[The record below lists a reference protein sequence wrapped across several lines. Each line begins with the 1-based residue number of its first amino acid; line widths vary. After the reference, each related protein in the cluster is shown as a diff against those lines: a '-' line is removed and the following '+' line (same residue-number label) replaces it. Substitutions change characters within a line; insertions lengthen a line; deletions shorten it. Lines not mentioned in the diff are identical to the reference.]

1 VVKKT
6 ATLEHNRKKNY
17 LLDENTV
24 HPFLVRLGV
33 QTETGQI
40 KKAHYDKFRQ
50 INRFIEYID
59 DAIEYLP
66 KNRTVRILDFGSE
79 KSSNKIFRNRNLK
92 SHRSHFRFRF
102 RKILFDVCTISL
114 FTCRK
119 RI

>member
-1 VVKKT
+1 IGHVLDPLLEEFRQVHAQFETEQIHIQISKKFKVMWKTTKEVVKKT

-33 QTETGQI
+33 QTETDQI
-40 KKAHYDKFRQ
+40 K
-50 INRFIEYID
+50 
-59 DAIEYLP
+59 
-66 KNRTVRILDFGSE
+66 
-79 KSSNKIFRNRNLK
+79 K

-102 RKILFDVCTISL
+102 RKNLFDVCTISL